1 MLTTKI
7 VSLIKGFASP
17 LFTPAIPFR
26 LETLG
31 YGQISSLTGW
41 LSAAYAAGL
50 IIATFPFVW
59 LGARS
64 RSKRNLLLAALL
76 LMAVGV
82 IILMVVPNY
91 AAMVAGRVLQGASG
105 AGIWT
110 LGLAL
115 GMSKPF
121 TRLIHRSMTLA
132 EAARW
137 GTLGPMQ
144 GQGQSIDSY
153 NV

>member
-1 MLTTKI
+1 MSVFCKILTA
-7 VSLIKGFASP
+7 LWKGVAIFAEVPHTFSP

-31 YGQISSLTGW
+31 YDQISSLTGW

-59 LGARS
+59 LGARTP
-64 RSKRNLLLAALL
+64 SKRNLLLAALT

-82 IILMVVPNY
+82 VILMVVPNY

-115 GMSKPF
+115 GACP
-121 TRLIHRSMTLA
+121 A
-132 EAARW
+132 DAPGGQ
-137 GTLGPMQ
+137 GTFRQNVLGPVRYYV
-144 GQGQSIDSY
+144 D
-153 NV
+153 

>member
-1 MLTTKI
+1 MLH
-7 VSLIKGFASP
+7 SP

-64 RSKRNLLLAALL
+64 RSKRNLLLAALC

-115 GMSKPF
+115 GMSERVPGSHPSVCAS
-121 TRLIHRSMTLA
+121 LVAPSLM
-132 EAARW
+132 AAV
-137 GTLGPMQ
+137 GPMQ
-144 GQGQSIDSY
+144 
-153 NV
+153 